1 MTTKA
6 LFVSTA
12 SAVALLAGAASA
24 NHIDFMTDGAFT
36 LNGASSTTVGG
47 NPDNILGGARFV
59 SMDTVD
65 AIAQLAPGD
74 NTIFFDGLGVASPT
88 LTLSY
93 GDFGGGTPL
102 NADFASM
109 WDSVAVNFASVV
121 GTGLLSV
128 EFESGSGSGVSA
140 QTLVSASGSYQFNF
154 DQPVFTGVD
163 FTDIDTVTLTLT
175 ANPGAEFEIE
185 SFTREVIPAPGA
197 AGLAVLGGLAAFR
210 RRR

>member
-1 MTTKA
+1 MTSKTLYLSA
-6 LFVSTA
+6 AT
-12 SAVALLAGAASA
+12 AVATLAGAAHA
-24 NHIDFMTDGAFT
+24 NHIDFMVDGPFT
-36 LNGASSTTVGG
+36 LNGASSTTVNG

-65 AIAQLAPGD
+65 AIAQLGPGND
-74 NTIFFDGLGVASPT
+74 YIFFDGLGAASPT

-109 WDSVAVNFASVV
+109 WDMVAVNFSSVT

-128 EFESGSGSGVSA
+128 EFESGSGSGTSA
-140 QTLVSASGSYQFNF
+140 QTLVSSAGTYSFNF
-154 DQPVFTGVD
+154 DEPVFNGVD
-163 FTDIDTVTLTLT
+163 FSDIDTVTLTLT
-175 ANPGAEFEIE
+175 ANVGGDFQIE
-185 SFTREVIPAPGA
+185 SFTREVIPAPGTA
-197 AGLAVLGGLAAFR
+197 ALLALGGAAALR